1 MREDYFDLKEI
12 ETAQREE
19 LARFFP
25 KHVTDKMYD
34 WQKSCWLDIMR
45 RSRFGKLTER
55 SASELALCKIE
66 TVCTTLLATF
76 GGRIHFYICD
86 GDNVTAW
93 RVDLLNGYALDHM
106 RQKLHLYLL
115 PASVEV
121 SNLEAKRRGLLLDT
135 LKKCFDS
142 PEFIL
147 A

>member
-1 MREDYFDLKEI
+1 MREDYFDLKEM

-25 KHVTDKMYD
+25 EHVTDKMND

-55 SASELALCKIE
+55 SASELAL
-66 TVCTTLLATF
+66 TQMGGLCTCLLAMR
-76 GGRIHFYICD
+76 GVLINFYICN
-86 GDNVTAW
+86 GDFVTAW
-93 RVDLLNGYALDHM
+93 RVDTTNGYALGHM
-106 RQKLHLYLL
+106 RQKLNLYLL
-115 PASVEV
+115 PATIEPTK
-121 SNLEAKRRGLLLDT
+121 EETKRRGLLLDT

-142 PEFIL
+142 PDFIL